1 MQEEK
6 RPYHDGLSFPS
17 ANIPGITPESAFTD
31 GYLTALHTMDEAHS
45 RVRIGDDGKASD
57 MNPETEMSPDGC
69 NPVSKDFSR
78 RTSRYARC
86 TSGRLRRCG
95 TTLLFSRLRIYP
107 GDVTRKT
114 AAPGQKKPCKGAY
127 LQFGYASLTG
137 LKFFYPIMI
146 SRISRSVS
154 RMPSRP
160 RRATLAMVDSTPFF
174 TIPSPSTNSWP
185 FRYI

>member
-69 NPVSKDFSR
+69 NPVSKDSEMERAHDGGDDMIF
-78 RTSRYARC
+78 
-86 TSGRLRRCG
+86 
-95 TTLLFSRLRIYP
+95 P
-107 GDVTRKT
+107 GVL
-114 AAPGQKKPCKGAY
+114 PGMPGV
-127 LQFGYASLTG
+127 LPGGYAG
-137 LKFFYPIMI
+137 AVPPFYFPG
-146 SRISRSVS
+146 SG
-154 RMPSRP
+154 P
-160 RRATLAMVDSTPFF
+160 TPGM
-174 TIPSPSTNSWP
+174 
-185 FRYI
+185 

>member
-69 NPVSKDFSR
+69 NPVSKDSEMERAHDGGDDMIFPAYFPVCPVYFRAATPVRYHPSIFPAPDLPR
-78 RTSRYARC
+78 GCNPEDGRART
-86 TSGRLRRCG
+86 
-95 TTLLFSRLRIYP
+95 
-107 GDVTRKT
+107 
-114 AAPGQKKPCKGAY
+114 KKA
-127 LQFGYASLTG
+127 L
-137 LKFFYPIMI
+137 
-146 SRISRSVS
+146 
-154 RMPSRP
+154 
-160 RRATLAMVDSTPFF
+160 
-174 TIPSPSTNSWP
+174 
-185 FRYI
+185 

>member
-69 NPVSKDFSR
+69 NPVSKDSEMERAHDGGDDMIF
-78 RTSRYARC
+78 
-86 TSGRLRRCG
+86 
-95 TTLLFSRLRIYP
+95 P
-107 GDVTRKT
+107 GVL
-114 AAPGQKKPCKGAY
+114 PGMPGV
-127 LQFGYASLTG
+127 LPGGYAG
-137 LKFFYPIMI
+137 AVPPFYPIMI